1 METLRKIAKS
11 MELSKKQ
18 IAYPYNMA
26 YFIVLFLFTFRFIS
40 KGIYPKK
47 MWTNWKE
54 NVSYQKL
61 SSIKNAHEWG
71 LHSLCLK
78 QSLSEGI

>member
-47 MWTNWKE
+47 CGQIERKM
-54 NVSYQKL
+54 SA
-61 SSIKNAHEWG
+61 IKNCPVSKMLMNEDCI
-71 LHSLCLK
+71 LCV
-78 QSLSEGI
+78 